1 MPRVSCTCV
10 LANSSVNV
18 VTTVRLITFYFVN
31 SAALAS
37 VCCQEALL
45 VNAHNWGRE
54 RGKSSGWLRI
64 VNNIPNTT
72 SAHGWYKRA
81 SKTTGHIT
89 SASTKKYI
97 EGYTKE
103 KQ

>member
-1 MPRVSCTCV
+1 M
-10 LANSSVNV
+10 L
-18 VTTVRLITFYFVN
+18 TTGTVKG
-31 SAALAS
+31 
-37 VCCQEALL
+37 E
-45 VNAHNWGRE
+45 
-54 RGKSSGWLRI
+54 SSGWLRI